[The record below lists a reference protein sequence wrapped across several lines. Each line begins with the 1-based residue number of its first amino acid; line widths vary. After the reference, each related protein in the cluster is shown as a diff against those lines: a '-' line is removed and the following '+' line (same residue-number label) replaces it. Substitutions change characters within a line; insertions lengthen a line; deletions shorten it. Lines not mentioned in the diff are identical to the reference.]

1 MKVHFHF
8 LSPIG
13 LRNRKKLK
21 FFLESLSKKE
31 NTRLA
36 EITYIFCSDAFL
48 LNMNKQFLQHDFYT
62 DIISFEISNDPL
74 GKVAEIYISTDR
86 VKENA
91 KIFKTSI
98 TSELHRVIFH
108 GILHICGYKDKT
120 KDQKNIM
127 SAKEDYYLS
136 AYF

>member
-21 FFLESLSKKE
+21 IFLESLSKKE

-136 AYF
+136 TYF

>member
-21 FFLESLSKKE
+21 IFLESLSKKE

>member
-21 FFLESLSKKE
+21 IFLEILSKKE

-48 LNMNKQFLQHDFYT
+48 LKMNKQFLQHDFYT

>member
-21 FFLESLSKKE
+21 IFLESLSKKE

-74 GKVAEIYISTDR
+74 RKVAEIYISTDR

>member
-21 FFLESLSKKE
+21 IFLESLSKKE

-48 LNMNKQFLQHDFYT
+48 LKMNKQFLQHDFYT

>member
-8 LSPIG
+8 LSPID

-21 FFLESLSKKE
+21 IFLESLSKKE

>member
-1 MKVHFHF
+1 
-8 LSPIG
+8 
-13 LRNRKKLK
+13 
-21 FFLESLSKKE
+21 
-31 NTRLA
+31 
-36 EITYIFCSDAFL
+36 
-48 LNMNKQFLQHDFYT
+48 MNKQFLQHDFYT

>member
-21 FFLESLSKKE
+21 IFLESLSKKE

-48 LNMNKQFLQHDFYT
+48 LKMNKQFLQHDFYT

-136 AYF
+136 TYF